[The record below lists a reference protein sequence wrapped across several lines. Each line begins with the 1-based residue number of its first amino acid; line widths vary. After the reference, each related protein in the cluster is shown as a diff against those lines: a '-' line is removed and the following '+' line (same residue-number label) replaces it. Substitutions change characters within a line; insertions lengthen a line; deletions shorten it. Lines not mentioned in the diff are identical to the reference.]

1 MRKTNKNNKDAE
13 DANNTDNEFA
23 GAQFTDITE
32 VERSPNSEDGMP
44 EDKIKSLANKFI
56 TLKKDALLE
65 VAKDYPKK
73 KSLLVDYSEL
83 FKFNAQVCDELI
95 DFPDKVIR
103 IFEEVANEQNIP
115 INFAGEV
122 KFHVRFILPKGFT
135 VKIRDVTSEYINK
148 FFCVD
153 GVITKV
159 SDVLPKVYVGVFQ
172 CPLCG
177 KRKDVYQEKNR
188 NLLVPSVCDDC
199 KKVVRFK
206 LLPEESKFVD
216 IQRLEV
222 QEPLEMLRGGEEAQK
237 IEIWLTDDLTG
248 KVLPGNTI
256 EVAGVMK
263 LIPPKDINDAVYRK
277 FIDAN
282 NINVIDREFTEV
294 DLSEDDIK
302 KINEFAKSP
311 NIAEKFVSSISPTI
325 YGYKEIKEAMALQ
338 LFGGSKFELPDKTKT
353 RGEMHLLLIG
363 DPGVAK
369 SKLLIGA
376 SNIAPKSIYVSGKG
390 TSAAGLT
397 ATAEKDEFAE
407 GAWVLK
413 AGALVLASGGIACVD
428 EFDKM
433 EKEDRAAMHE
443 ALEQQS
449 YHPDT
454 EIMFSN
460 GEKIKIGKFVDELMN
475 SKKDSIAK
483 GKDCEILVIPEE
495 MQFMILTTDFK
506 SIYSVPID
514 RVSRHKAPNYFIR
527 ITYTNGRSIIVTPE
541 HPVYVFKDGEIKETP
556 AESVKKG
563 MLSPTPSKYFI
574 KNKEISLFKVKIS
587 KKSKQVVLP
596 DKINKELCRLL
607 GYLITDG
614 HIYYSI
620 KNRDAEIMISN
631 TDKEIVDDCCDLFKN
646 IFGVSLSLQKQES
659 CSRKKVIRTLYTAR
673 CISIPI
679 YKFFMSNFSEIAKKV
694 DKKRVPGC
702 IFHTSEEN
710 KVQFLLGA
718 FRGDGFYDS
727 ERTGYVT
734 TSADL
739 ARDYTDLLLSLGIYS
754 YITPYSIYFSNKE
767 KRMKSA
773 YKVVIS
779 GSESIEYFYELVG
792 KYDKRKDKIDYF
804 VQRSKNKLNDH
815 DRIPVEVVARL
826 KKLLKEYRLDDGY
839 FCQSIKTNGAVHR
852 KIVLKYIEKLELYIL
867 SLSNV
872 SDRYDPRK
880 IRKKYGIPIAEIV
893 SKIKKSVSV
902 VAYLERNPS
911 TKNYTFLFE
920 TVKQMAQEKIKNT
933 KISISVLKDFVASDI
948 RFVEVKNVE
957 ILQNDN
963 IKWVYD
969 VTVEPNHTF
978 ISEGLVLHNTISIA
992 KAGIVAKFRAETCVL
1007 AAANPKFGRFSSEK
1021 AITDQFDIPP
1031 ALLSRFDLIFPL
1043 RDIMD
1048 NTQDQGVANYVLK
1061 AYSGKKEE
1069 LLIPPLDIEFIRK
1082 YIAYARKN
1090 LNPVVGENAQ
1100 KQIEEYYLRL
1110 RRESSK
1116 DVVQITARQL
1126 EGIIRLSCA
1135 SAKMRLKNVVEKEDV
1150 DRAIRLIEYS
1160 LNLVARDKETG
1171 KIDVDRVTQGPRE
1184 KRDKVK
1190 SLSEI
1195 LEYLTE
1201 NGKKHCLI
1209 EDFVK
1214 QAKEQG
1220 IDEKDAKN
1228 FIENAKREGKI
1239 FEPKDGEI
1247 GMIE

>member
-1 MRKTNKNNKDAE
+1 MSKTNKNKEDGK

-23 GAQFTDITE
+23 GDKFTDITE
-32 VERSPNSEDGMP
+32 VESVPNSEDGMP
-44 EDKIKSLANKFI
+44 EDKIKSLVEKFI

-65 VAKDYPKK
+65 IANDYPKK
-73 KSLLVDYSEL
+73 KSLIVDYSEL
-83 FKFNAQVCDELI
+83 FKFNAQLCDELI

-103 IFEEVANEQNIP
+103 IFEEVVNEQNIP
-115 INFAGEV
+115 VTFAGEV

-135 VKIRDVTSEYINK
+135 LKIRDVTSEYINK

-153 GVITKV
+153 GVITRV

-172 CPLCG
+172 CPICG

-188 NLLVPSVCDDC
+188 NLIVPSVCDDC
-199 KKVVRFK
+199 KKAVRFK
-206 LLPEESKFVD
+206 LLPEESKFID

-222 QEPLEMLRGGEEAQK
+222 QEPLEMLRGGEEARK

-256 EVAGVMK
+256 EVTGVMK

-338 LFGGSKFELPDKTKT
+338 LFGGSKFKLPDKTKT
-353 RGEMHLLLIG
+353 RGETHLLLIG

-443 ALEQQS
+443 ALEQQ
-449 YHPDT
+449 
-454 EIMFSN
+454 
-460 GEKIKIGKFVDELMN
+460 
-475 SKKDSIAK
+475 
-483 GKDCEILVIPEE
+483 
-495 MQFMILTTDFK
+495 
-506 SIYSVPID
+506 
-514 RVSRHKAPNYFIR
+514 
-527 ITYTNGRSIIVTPE
+527 
-541 HPVYVFKDGEIKETP
+541 
-556 AESVKKG
+556 
-563 MLSPTPSKYFI
+563 
-574 KNKEISLFKVKIS
+574 
-587 KKSKQVVLP
+587 
-596 DKINKELCRLL
+596 
-607 GYLITDG
+607 
-614 HIYYSI
+614 
-620 KNRDAEIMISN
+620 
-631 TDKEIVDDCCDLFKN
+631 
-646 IFGVSLSLQKQES
+646 
-659 CSRKKVIRTLYTAR
+659 
-673 CISIPI
+673 
-679 YKFFMSNFSEIAKKV
+679 
-694 DKKRVPGC
+694 
-702 IFHTSEEN
+702 
-710 KVQFLLGA
+710 
-718 FRGDGFYDS
+718 
-727 ERTGYVT
+727 
-734 TSADL
+734 
-739 ARDYTDLLLSLGIYS
+739 
-754 YITPYSIYFSNKE
+754 
-767 KRMKSA
+767 
-773 YKVVIS
+773 
-779 GSESIEYFYELVG
+779 
-792 KYDKRKDKIDYF
+792 
-804 VQRSKNKLNDH
+804 
-815 DRIPVEVVARL
+815 
-826 KKLLKEYRLDDGY
+826 
-839 FCQSIKTNGAVHR
+839 
-852 KIVLKYIEKLELYIL
+852 
-867 SLSNV
+867 
-872 SDRYDPRK
+872 
-880 IRKKYGIPIAEIV
+880 
-893 SKIKKSVSV
+893 
-902 VAYLERNPS
+902 
-911 TKNYTFLFE
+911 
-920 TVKQMAQEKIKNT
+920 
-933 KISISVLKDFVASDI
+933 
-948 RFVEVKNVE
+948 
-957 ILQNDN
+957 
-963 IKWVYD
+963 
-969 VTVEPNHTF
+969 
-978 ISEGLVLHNTISIA
+978 TISIA

-1048 NTQDQGVANYVLK
+1048 NVQDQGVANYVLK

-1069 LLIPPLDIEFIRK
+1069 LLIPPIDIEFIRK

-1090 LNPVVGENAQ
+1090 LNPVVGEYAQ

-1184 KRDKVK
+1184 KRDKIK

-1195 LEYLTE
+1195 LGYLTE

-1228 FIENAKREGKI
+1228 FVENAKREGKI

>member
-1 MRKTNKNNKDAE
+1 MRKTNKNNKE
-13 DANNTDNEFA
+13 GKDANNTDNEFA
-23 GAQFTDITE
+23 GAQFTDITG
-32 VERSPNSEDGMP
+32 VEKSPNSEEGMP

-153 GVITKV
+153 GVITRV

-222 QEPLEMLRGGEEAQK
+222 QEPLEMLRGGEEARK

-353 RGEMHLLLIG
+353 RGETHLLLIG

-443 ALEQQS
+443 ALEQQ
-449 YHPDT
+449 
-454 EIMFSN
+454 
-460 GEKIKIGKFVDELMN
+460 
-475 SKKDSIAK
+475 
-483 GKDCEILVIPEE
+483 
-495 MQFMILTTDFK
+495 
-506 SIYSVPID
+506 
-514 RVSRHKAPNYFIR
+514 
-527 ITYTNGRSIIVTPE
+527 
-541 HPVYVFKDGEIKETP
+541 
-556 AESVKKG
+556 
-563 MLSPTPSKYFI
+563 
-574 KNKEISLFKVKIS
+574 
-587 KKSKQVVLP
+587 
-596 DKINKELCRLL
+596 
-607 GYLITDG
+607 
-614 HIYYSI
+614 
-620 KNRDAEIMISN
+620 
-631 TDKEIVDDCCDLFKN
+631 
-646 IFGVSLSLQKQES
+646 
-659 CSRKKVIRTLYTAR
+659 
-673 CISIPI
+673 
-679 YKFFMSNFSEIAKKV
+679 
-694 DKKRVPGC
+694 
-702 IFHTSEEN
+702 
-710 KVQFLLGA
+710 
-718 FRGDGFYDS
+718 
-727 ERTGYVT
+727 
-734 TSADL
+734 
-739 ARDYTDLLLSLGIYS
+739 
-754 YITPYSIYFSNKE
+754 
-767 KRMKSA
+767 
-773 YKVVIS
+773 
-779 GSESIEYFYELVG
+779 
-792 KYDKRKDKIDYF
+792 
-804 VQRSKNKLNDH
+804 
-815 DRIPVEVVARL
+815 
-826 KKLLKEYRLDDGY
+826 
-839 FCQSIKTNGAVHR
+839 
-852 KIVLKYIEKLELYIL
+852 
-867 SLSNV
+867 
-872 SDRYDPRK
+872 
-880 IRKKYGIPIAEIV
+880 
-893 SKIKKSVSV
+893 
-902 VAYLERNPS
+902 
-911 TKNYTFLFE
+911 
-920 TVKQMAQEKIKNT
+920 
-933 KISISVLKDFVASDI
+933 
-948 RFVEVKNVE
+948 
-957 ILQNDN
+957 
-963 IKWVYD
+963 
-969 VTVEPNHTF
+969 
-978 ISEGLVLHNTISIA
+978 TISIA

-1048 NTQDQGVANYVLK
+1048 NTQDQGIANYILK

-1069 LLIPPLDIEFIRK
+1069 LLIPLIDIEFIRK

-1209 EDFVK
+1209 DDFVK

-1228 FIENAKREGKI
+1228 FVENAKREGKI

>member
-1 MRKTNKNNKDAE
+1 MSKTNKNNEDGK
-13 DANNTDNEFA
+13 DANNMDNEFA
-23 GAQFTDITE
+23 GDKFTDITE
-32 VERSPNSEDGMP
+32 VESVPNSEDGMP
-44 EDKIKSLANKFI
+44 EDKIKSLVEKFI

-65 VAKDYPKK
+65 IANDYPKK
-73 KSLLVDYSEL
+73 KSLIVDYSEL
-83 FKFNAQVCDELI
+83 FKFNAKLCDELI

-103 IFEEVANEQNIP
+103 IFEEVVNEQNIP
-115 INFAGEV
+115 VNFAGEV

-135 VKIRDVTSEYINK
+135 LKIRDVTSEYINK

-153 GVITKV
+153 GVITRV

-172 CPLCG
+172 CPICG

-188 NLLVPSVCDDC
+188 NLIVPSVCDDC
-199 KKVVRFK
+199 KKAVRFK
-206 LLPEESKFVD
+206 LLPEESKFID

-222 QEPLEMLRGGEEAQK
+222 QEPLEMLRGGEEARK

-338 LFGGSKFELPDKTKT
+338 LFGGSKFKLPDKTKT
-353 RGEMHLLLIG
+353 RGETHLLLIG

-443 ALEQQS
+443 ALEQQ
-449 YHPDT
+449 
-454 EIMFSN
+454 
-460 GEKIKIGKFVDELMN
+460 
-475 SKKDSIAK
+475 
-483 GKDCEILVIPEE
+483 
-495 MQFMILTTDFK
+495 
-506 SIYSVPID
+506 
-514 RVSRHKAPNYFIR
+514 
-527 ITYTNGRSIIVTPE
+527 
-541 HPVYVFKDGEIKETP
+541 
-556 AESVKKG
+556 
-563 MLSPTPSKYFI
+563 
-574 KNKEISLFKVKIS
+574 
-587 KKSKQVVLP
+587 
-596 DKINKELCRLL
+596 
-607 GYLITDG
+607 
-614 HIYYSI
+614 
-620 KNRDAEIMISN
+620 
-631 TDKEIVDDCCDLFKN
+631 
-646 IFGVSLSLQKQES
+646 
-659 CSRKKVIRTLYTAR
+659 
-673 CISIPI
+673 
-679 YKFFMSNFSEIAKKV
+679 
-694 DKKRVPGC
+694 
-702 IFHTSEEN
+702 
-710 KVQFLLGA
+710 
-718 FRGDGFYDS
+718 
-727 ERTGYVT
+727 
-734 TSADL
+734 
-739 ARDYTDLLLSLGIYS
+739 
-754 YITPYSIYFSNKE
+754 
-767 KRMKSA
+767 
-773 YKVVIS
+773 
-779 GSESIEYFYELVG
+779 
-792 KYDKRKDKIDYF
+792 
-804 VQRSKNKLNDH
+804 
-815 DRIPVEVVARL
+815 
-826 KKLLKEYRLDDGY
+826 
-839 FCQSIKTNGAVHR
+839 
-852 KIVLKYIEKLELYIL
+852 
-867 SLSNV
+867 
-872 SDRYDPRK
+872 
-880 IRKKYGIPIAEIV
+880 
-893 SKIKKSVSV
+893 
-902 VAYLERNPS
+902 
-911 TKNYTFLFE
+911 
-920 TVKQMAQEKIKNT
+920 
-933 KISISVLKDFVASDI
+933 
-948 RFVEVKNVE
+948 
-957 ILQNDN
+957 
-963 IKWVYD
+963 
-969 VTVEPNHTF
+969 
-978 ISEGLVLHNTISIA
+978 TISIA

-1048 NTQDQGVANYVLK
+1048 NVQDQGVANYVLK

-1069 LLIPPLDIEFIRK
+1069 LLIPPIDIEFIRK

-1090 LNPVVGENAQ
+1090 LNPVVGEYAQ

-1184 KRDKVK
+1184 KRDKIK
-1190 SLSEI
+1190 GLSEI
-1195 LEYLTE
+1195 LGYLTE

-1228 FIENAKREGKI
+1228 FVENAKREGKI

>member
-1 MRKTNKNNKDAE
+1 MSKTNKNKEDGK

-23 GAQFTDITE
+23 GDKFTDITE
-32 VERSPNSEDGMP
+32 VESVPNSEDGMP
-44 EDKIKSLANKFI
+44 EDKIKSLVEKFI

-65 VAKDYPKK
+65 IANDYPKK
-73 KSLLVDYSEL
+73 KSLIVDYSEL
-83 FKFNAQVCDELI
+83 FKFNAQLCDELI

-103 IFEEVANEQNIP
+103 IFEEVVNEQNIP
-115 INFAGEV
+115 VTFAGEV

-135 VKIRDVTSEYINK
+135 LKIRDVTSEYINK

-153 GVITKV
+153 GVITRV

-172 CPLCG
+172 CPICG

-188 NLLVPSVCDDC
+188 NLIVPSVCDDC
-199 KKVVRFK
+199 KKAVRFK
-206 LLPEESKFVD
+206 LLPEESKFID

-222 QEPLEMLRGGEEAQK
+222 QEPLEMLRGGEEARK

-256 EVAGVMK
+256 EVTGVMK

-338 LFGGSKFELPDKTKT
+338 LFGGSKFKLPDKTKT
-353 RGEMHLLLIG
+353 RGETHLLLIG

-443 ALEQQS
+443 ALEQQ
-449 YHPDT
+449 
-454 EIMFSN
+454 
-460 GEKIKIGKFVDELMN
+460 
-475 SKKDSIAK
+475 
-483 GKDCEILVIPEE
+483 
-495 MQFMILTTDFK
+495 
-506 SIYSVPID
+506 
-514 RVSRHKAPNYFIR
+514 
-527 ITYTNGRSIIVTPE
+527 
-541 HPVYVFKDGEIKETP
+541 
-556 AESVKKG
+556 
-563 MLSPTPSKYFI
+563 
-574 KNKEISLFKVKIS
+574 
-587 KKSKQVVLP
+587 
-596 DKINKELCRLL
+596 
-607 GYLITDG
+607 
-614 HIYYSI
+614 
-620 KNRDAEIMISN
+620 
-631 TDKEIVDDCCDLFKN
+631 
-646 IFGVSLSLQKQES
+646 
-659 CSRKKVIRTLYTAR
+659 
-673 CISIPI
+673 
-679 YKFFMSNFSEIAKKV
+679 
-694 DKKRVPGC
+694 
-702 IFHTSEEN
+702 
-710 KVQFLLGA
+710 
-718 FRGDGFYDS
+718 
-727 ERTGYVT
+727 
-734 TSADL
+734 
-739 ARDYTDLLLSLGIYS
+739 
-754 YITPYSIYFSNKE
+754 
-767 KRMKSA
+767 
-773 YKVVIS
+773 
-779 GSESIEYFYELVG
+779 
-792 KYDKRKDKIDYF
+792 
-804 VQRSKNKLNDH
+804 
-815 DRIPVEVVARL
+815 
-826 KKLLKEYRLDDGY
+826 
-839 FCQSIKTNGAVHR
+839 
-852 KIVLKYIEKLELYIL
+852 
-867 SLSNV
+867 
-872 SDRYDPRK
+872 
-880 IRKKYGIPIAEIV
+880 
-893 SKIKKSVSV
+893 
-902 VAYLERNPS
+902 
-911 TKNYTFLFE
+911 
-920 TVKQMAQEKIKNT
+920 
-933 KISISVLKDFVASDI
+933 
-948 RFVEVKNVE
+948 
-957 ILQNDN
+957 
-963 IKWVYD
+963 
-969 VTVEPNHTF
+969 
-978 ISEGLVLHNTISIA
+978 TISIA

-1048 NTQDQGVANYVLK
+1048 NVQDQGVANYVLK

-1069 LLIPPLDIEFIRK
+1069 LLIPPIDIEFIRK

-1090 LNPVVGENAQ
+1090 LNPVVGEYAQ

-1184 KRDKVK
+1184 KRDKIK
-1190 SLSEI
+1190 GLSEI
-1195 LEYLTE
+1195 LGYLTE

-1228 FIENAKREGKI
+1228 FVENAKREGKI